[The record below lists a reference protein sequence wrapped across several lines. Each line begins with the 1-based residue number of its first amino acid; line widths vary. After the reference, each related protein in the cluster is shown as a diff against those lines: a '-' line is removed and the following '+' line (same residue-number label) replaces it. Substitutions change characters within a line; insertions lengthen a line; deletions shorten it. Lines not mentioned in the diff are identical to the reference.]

1 MPKNVSIHKINKVL
15 NRNQSETGGLAEILK
30 IKINARVMLTVNI
43 DFHDRLV
50 NGQLGTEMHI
60 EGNSQGI
67 SKIYLK
73 FDDTR
78 AGLKAMNADIFGM
91 QNSWVPTEKTE
102 ADIKIKLSKNSSS
115 IIKRTQDPLMF
126 AWGCTVHKV

>member
-1 MPKNVSIHKINKVL
+1 
-15 NRNQSETGGLAEILK
+15 
-30 IKINARVMLTVNI
+30 
-43 DFHDRLV
+43 
-50 NGQLGTEMHI
+50 MHI

>member
-1 MPKNVSIHKINKVL
+1 MPKNVSINKINKVL